1 MRASLW
7 MLFSESQLGIHTM
20 RPHPPFISAMW
31 VIAHGLTLVPVVRF
45 DPIPPKISISGWSL
59 RM

>member
-1 MRASLW
+1 

-20 RPHPPFISAMW
+20 RPHPPFISAMC

-45 DPIPPKISISGWSL
+45 DPIPPKISMSGWSL

>member
-1 MRASLW
+1 

-20 RPHPPFISAMW
+20 RPQPPFISAMC
-31 VIAHGLTLVPVVRF
+31 VMAHGLTLVPVVRF
-45 DPIPPKISISGWSL
+45 EPMPPKNSMSGWSL